1 MNPCTMHKVTLT
13 FIPRLVTST
22 LEEYF
27 NLNYTLYSLTAQR
40 DEGLSNLGFPDS
52 SINTLEN
59 RNREGGSFASSGLG
73 LGNHVTSLNIF
84 PSEIGNLFMI

>member
-1 MNPCTMHKVTLT
+1 MNPRTMHIVTLT

-22 LEEYF
+22 LGYF
-27 NLNYTLYSLTAQR
+27 NFNYTLYSLTAQR

-59 RNREGGSFASSGLG
+59 RNREGGSFTSSGLG

-84 PSEIGNLFMI
+84 PSEIGNF